1 MGATL
6 DALHRLQSIE
16 DRLRSVREQIDSKRR
31 LVLARRNRVAHIER
45 QINDTHQAI
54 RQAQTEAD
62 RFELDR
68 LTREE
73 HVARLREALNRTK
86 SNKEY
91 AALLTQL
98 NTEKADML
106 KLEDS
111 ALSAMGRVE
120 QERKKEAE
128 MKALIEKEKSQATE
142 VTKTVQ
148 EAEGKLAAELEA
160 LERERADAADHI
172 PAKALSVFE
181 RACERHEGEA
191 MALVERVH
199 PKRAE
204 YVCTGCNMSIPLEV
218 INALQSRDE
227 VQQCQTCSRILYL
240 EASANAL
247 A

>member
-31 LVLARRNRVAHIER
+31 LVQGRRNRVAHIER

-62 RFELDR
+62 RLELDR

-111 ALSAMGRVE
+111 VLSAMGRVE

-128 MKALIEKEKSQATE
+128 LKALIEKEKSQTAE
-142 VTKTVQ
+142 VAKTAQ

-160 LERERADAADHI
+160 LERERAGAADHI
-172 PAKALSVFE
+172 PARALAVFE